1 MFTVIVA
8 DDVRAKPKN
17 EFAVSPEG
25 NVEHVST
32 SCIPSNEV
40 IVMRSEAWS
49 EGGERKELTPIAK
62 EVEVEARKIL
72 LIVIRVLEDPTHKIP
87 LLMFFIFN
95 FLHCFGL
102 CKPSR
107 LILAEEC
114 C

>member
-8 DDVRAKPKN
+8 EDVRAKAKK
-17 EFAVSPEG
+17 EFGVSPEG
-25 NVEHVST
+25 KVEQVST

-62 EVEVEARKIL
+62 EVEVGARKIL

-87 LLMFFIFN
+87 LFMFFIFN

-107 LILAEEC
+107 QKWAAEYC
-114 C
+114 